1 MTQFEQ
7 EPLTAM
13 SQPMRVLT
21 SRATNEW
28 YTPATYI
35 DLGRSVLGR
44 IDLDPASD
52 ALPQGWIQAAT
63 YFNAEADGLSREWY
77 GRVWLNPSFNDTAR
91 WVDKLTA
98 EHLAGRVSE
107 ALLLVNSN
115 AGYRW
120 YEELWRRWPV
130 CCVRERI
137 RFIRADG
144 TTIGK
149 AKRAQTFVYLG
160 RNRERFIEVFHKLG
174 RVILP

>member
-1 MTQFEQ
+1 
-7 EPLTAM
+7 
-13 SQPMRVLT
+13 
-21 SRATNEW
+21 
-28 YTPATYI
+28 
-35 DLGRSVLGR
+35 VLGV
-44 IDLDPASD
+44 IDLDPATD

-63 YFNAEADGLSREWY
+63 YFNAEEDGLNCEWH
-77 GRVWLNPSFNDTAR
+77 GRVWLNPPFDNTTR
-91 WVDKLTA
+91 WVDKLTN
-98 EHLAGRVSE
+98 EYLARRVRE

-137 RFIRADG
+137 SFIRADG
-144 TTIGK
+144 TTAGK

-160 RNRERFIEVFHKLG
+160 PKRERFIEVFSKIG